1 MEKSIKTYKLHEISP
16 FIDWTYFFSLW
27 EFPAKFSVIARIQG
41 CDVCRASWLTTFDEK
56 ERGKASEAM
65 QLLKEA
71 NRMVDLLDRDY
82 SIYVEETDHG
92 NLVTIDEETSLLFER
107 DEHKRKLVQTLC
119 ECLLL
124 ACQHKYGSQV

>member
-1 MEKSIKTYKLHEISP
+1 M
-16 FIDWTYFFSLW
+16 
-27 EFPAKFSVIARIQG
+27 
-41 CDVCRASWLTTFDEK
+41 CRASWLTTFDEK